1 MYSIH
6 TYKPLICLASL
17 WAIELHFLLEWE
29 KLILLKMFVIFFK
42 KKKTFVYDLVLAI
55 RRPKDAKDSSS
66 LFKTSIKGKSHM
78 IIFNHIGGIIQYA

>member
-1 MYSIH
+1 MSCKFVSYRV
-6 TYKPLICLASL
+6 TFFTRVRKTNTTKDICN
-17 WAIELHFLLEWE
+17 
-29 KLILLKMFVIFFK
+29 LLKK

>member
-1 MYSIH
+1 MSFKFVSYRV
-6 TYKPLICLASL
+6 TFFTRVRKTNTTKDICN
-17 WAIELHFLLEWE
+17 
-29 KLILLKMFVIFFK
+29 LLKKK